1 LEGGCWVRWEGEA
14 CALLDDELVPHLV
27 EVAALAEEV
36 DLDGVAALIVTIA
49 NLVDHHHNTASD
61 DHQEE
66 DDDDDED
73 KEAKKRRKRR
83 RRQRS
88 EEDEGGV
95 RGGAGGRH
103 RRSG

>member
-1 LEGGCWVRWEGEA
+1 LGPLGGKA

-49 NLVDHHHNTASD
+49 NLVDQHNNTASD
-61 DHQEE
+61 DDEEENE
-66 DDDDDED
+66 DDDDDDDD
-73 KEAKKRRKRR
+73 KE
-83 RRQRS
+83 S
-88 EEDEGGV
+88 DV